1 MCLEEQNLIVR
12 VEICHEN
19 YFPVLLP
26 FIVPGTVTTVNVNV
40 LNTTTVQIKWSPV
53 PQEQANG
60 IITHYIVF
68 VSLYEGR
75 ELYNRNI
82 SVSSDLQVIVNRL
95 SEFFSLNYISLDYIS
110 LDFIK
115 LEKFLMKQL

>member
-1 MCLEEQNLIVR
+1 M
-12 VEICHEN
+12 
-19 YFPVLLP
+19 
-26 FIVPGTVTTVNVNV
+26 TTVNVNV
-40 LNTTTVQIKWSPV
+40 LNTSTVQITWSPV
-53 PQEQANG
+53 PQEEANG
-60 IITHYIVF
+60 IITYYFVF

-82 SVSSDLQVIVNRL
+82 SVSSDLQVIVNGL
-95 SEFFSLNYISLDYIS
+95 GEFFSLNYISLNYIS